1 MSKFTRISLLAF
13 VVLLA
18 MAPLG
23 AAKQVP
29 EEKAQPVEAQLKERV
44 TLFYKDLL
52 KNDRLSALELV
63 SPESKNQFLNNKYS
77 GLTDFRITGVE
88 IGQDGQK
95 ATVHVV
101 RVTRVAHA
109 GQLMDLDINDTWQRS
124 NDQWF
129 LVLPPPGELNTP
141 FGKMKVG
148 METQENNPEA
158 EAMKQKIQEK
168 YNNVDPDQYLRALQK
183 VLVNSDVPATKP
195 TDKQAAQP
203 TPPTPTQDT
212 KPKPQP

>member
-1 MSKFTRISLLAF
+1 M
-13 VVLLA
+13 
-18 MAPLG
+18 
-23 AAKQVP
+23 
-29 EEKAQPVEAQLKERV
+29 
-44 TLFYKDLL
+44 
-52 KNDRLSALELV
+52 
-63 SPESKNQFLNNKYS
+63 
-77 GLTDFRITGVE
+77 
-88 IGQDGQK
+88 
-95 ATVHVV
+95 HVV

-183 VLVNSDVPATKP
+183 ILVNSDVPATKP
-195 TDKQAAQP
+195 ADKQAAQP
-203 TPPTPTQDT
+203 TPATTPTQDT
-212 KPKPQP
+212 KPKTQP